1 MPGIDPFLM
10 QLFIVP
16 AVVIGVGV
24 FVSSLTKKVV
34 LAPVVT
40 LLLNLL
46 YEIWY
51 AKFYY
56 QYDAIHFSSWNII
69 LPVLSLGIAWIVVT
83 VIKQK
88 KTI

>member
-24 FVSSLTKKVV
+24 FVASLTKKVV

-51 AKFYY
+51 AKYY
-56 QYDAIHFSSWNII
+56 YSMMRSISVLGISSY
-69 LPVLSLGIAWIVVT
+69 LSSHSESLGSSSL
-83 VIKQK
+83 
-88 KTI
+88 

>member
-24 FVSSLTKKVV
+24 FVSSLTKKVL

-40 LLLNLL
+40 LLLNSL

-56 QYDAIHFSSWNII
+56 QYDAIHFSSWNTI

>member
-1 MPGIDPFLM
+1 MPGFDPFLM

-56 QYDAIHFSSWNII
+56 QYDAIHSVLGISSY
-69 LPVLSLGIAWIVVT
+69 LSSHSESLGSSSL
-83 VIKQK
+83 
-88 KTI
+88 